1 MNSEPPDQAIGAMLV
16 LTALAVLL
24 VLLCETLANW
34 MR

>member
-1 MNSEPPDQAIGAMLV
+1 MNTEPPDQAIGAMLV

-24 VLLCETLANW
+24 VALCETVANW

>member
-1 MNSEPPDQAIGAMLV
+1 MQTDPPEQAVKAMLV

-24 VLLCETLANW
+24 VLICETLANW

>member
-1 MNSEPPDQAIGAMLV
+1 MNTEHPEQAIGAMLV

-24 VLLCETLANW
+24 VVLCETIANW

>member
-1 MNSEPPDQAIGAMLV
+1 MNTEPPEQAIGAMLV

-24 VLLCETLANW
+24 VVLCETVANL

>member
-1 MNSEPPDQAIGAMLV
+1 MNTEPPEQAIGAMLV

-24 VLLCETLANW
+24 VVLCETVANW